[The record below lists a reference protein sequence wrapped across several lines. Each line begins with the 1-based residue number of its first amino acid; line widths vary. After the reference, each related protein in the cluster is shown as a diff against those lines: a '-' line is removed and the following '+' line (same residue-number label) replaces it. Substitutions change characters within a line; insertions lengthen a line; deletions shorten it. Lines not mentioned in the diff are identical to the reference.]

1 MADWTTADFLIPGV
15 AAFVAVTSLVRL
27 MLHRRNE
34 LVRELHDQAQQA
46 KATKSASGEP
56 ATQK

>member
-1 MADWTTADFLIPGV
+1 MANWTTADFVILGV

-34 LVRELHDQAQQA
+34 LIRELHEQAQEA
-46 KATKSASGEP
+46 KASIPAASEP
-56 ATQK
+56 ATKK

>member
-1 MADWTTADFLIPGV
+1 MANWTTADFVILGV

-27 MLHRRNE
+27 MLHRRDE

-46 KATKSASGEP
+46 KARKPVAAEP
-56 ATQK
+56 AAKN

>member
-1 MADWTTADFLIPGV
+1 MANWTTADFVILSV

-34 LVRELHDQAQQA
+34 LVRELHEQAQQA
-46 KATKSASGEP
+46 KASKSAAGE
-56 ATQK
+56 AAIKK